1 MNIRTISG
9 EESSDL
15 SEQLGL
21 LSNTRERLRTLSH
34 ELMPPAFQ
42 YATLDEMLG
51 DYVLH
56 LALPEGMYAEYHS
69 TENVDWNIIPKAV
82 GFECYRIVQ
91 EAVSNAVKY
100 ASSARIQVKLALENK
115 NLSILVT
122 DEGIGLHTI
131 WQRAETIGAK
141 VELISAPGEGTRL
154 RVNVII

>member
-1 MNIRTISG
+1 M
-9 EESSDL
+9 
-15 SEQLGL
+15 
-21 LSNTRERLRTLSH
+21 
-34 ELMPPAFQ
+34 
-42 YATLDEMLG
+42 
-51 DYVLH
+51 
-56 LALPEGMYAEYHS
+56 ALPEGMYAEYHS

-122 DEGIGLHTI
+122 DDGKGFDMSKKTKGIGLHTI